1 MSPSFEDIALTAAPY
16 RGKGGG
22 CEVVYVI
29 RRCDHGYNEEF
40 GFGAGAEFRLLL
52 FMGTLLLIETG
63 GAVMFRSYTAL
74 DLMYY
79 RNHEFPFHPS
89 SGA

>member
-29 RRCDHGYNEEF
+29 RRCDQGYKEEL
-40 GFGAGAEFRLLL
+40 GFGAGAELRLLL
-52 FMGTLLLIETG
+52 FIGTLLPIETG
-63 GAVMFRSYTAL
+63 GAVIFRSYTAL
-74 DLMYY
+74 DLMYDH
-79 RNHEFPFHPS
+79 NHILRFIF
-89 SGA
+89 